1 MDKEP
6 TNSNQPANEENEWDS
21 LSDFEN
27 ERNINDKTGKE
38 RTFSEMDVYP
48 RKPGES
54 SEDYGKRLKW
64 MHEQTAK
71 YQAEEAE
78 KARIAAEE
86 QAQKDYYASKFG
98 QNELKEQEKYDRIS
112 DKLDQ
117 AVAEGHMT
125 EEHANKLMEQQLDR
139 AVGNIDDYRQDYADR
154 QTVGPAEDQK
164 NFEEWFKKRN
174 TGETTDEENG
184 DNKELLKELLIEDD
198 KESDENADDN
208 SEEEAEEE
216 ESEEDEEEDEEE
228 EESDEEE
235 SDEEESEEEDA
246 EDEESD
252 EEESEDEESEEEEED
267 EEEESED
274 NETEIDAE
282 KKNEILGGVY
292 DICQQIV
299 ESGHADPKLLEGV
312 YNVCKGLVDIGY
324 MTPKELE
331 FITSSLGSINKHN
344 NEPTNNPE
352 NKPSNSSEAPSVP
365 LPEQKER
372 VPEEAAIMQQ
382 RGKKTL
388 SPLQRAGLRRAY
400 HARVETFMD
409 SNDSTAESTP
419 STEEQSHSPANP
431 DGATGP
437 NRQSGEANSGGGE
450 RSNQTSAEADKSSKA
465 EEIKQKLDRFDK
477 VHADIQKTL
486 ENYEKG
492 DPREL
497 YRRYALL
504 QDEIRKSIDRREA
517 EAAGSEVA
525 NAYEDTVDKVR
536 RATREA
542 QAKADNENLENLI
555 KKNAQ
560 NANSAE
566 SNPESAA

>member
-1 MDKEP
+1 
-6 TNSNQPANEENEWDS
+6 EE
-21 LSDFEN
+21 
-27 ERNINDKTGKE
+27 
-38 RTFSEMDVYP
+38 
-48 RKPGES
+48 
-54 SEDYGKRLKW
+54 
-64 MHEQTAK
+64 
-71 YQAEEAE
+71 
-78 KARIAAEE
+78 
-86 QAQKDYYASKFG
+86 
-98 QNELKEQEKYDRIS
+98 
-112 DKLDQ
+112 
-117 AVAEGHMT
+117 
-125 EEHANKLMEQQLDR
+125 
-139 AVGNIDDYRQDYADR
+139 
-154 QTVGPAEDQK
+154 
-164 NFEEWFKKRN
+164 
-174 TGETTDEENG
+174 DEE
-184 DNKELLKELLIEDD
+184 EE
-198 KESDENADDN
+198 ESDE
-208 SEEEAEEE
+208 EESDEE
-216 ESEEDEEEDEEE
+216 ESEEEDAEDEESDEEESEDEESEEEEEDEEE